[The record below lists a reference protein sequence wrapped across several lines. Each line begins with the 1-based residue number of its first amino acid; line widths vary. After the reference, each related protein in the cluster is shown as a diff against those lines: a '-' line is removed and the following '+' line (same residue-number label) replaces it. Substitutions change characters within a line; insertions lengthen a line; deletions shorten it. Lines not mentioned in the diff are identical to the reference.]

1 MRVLI
6 GVVSAISIA
15 LAPGAIGAEEGVTD
29 KEIVVGGILPY
40 TGPAGLLGY
49 AGTLGTRLAA
59 AEIND
64 KGGIGGRKIKVVVE
78 DDEYVPAKT
87 VQAMQK
93 LVDASHVF
101 SMNAISGGSHGL
113 AIMPLLDENGI
124 PTINPL
130 VTTLAHFEPP
140 RKTVFGIGLSYQDGA
155 KEIVRFIEKKHGPQ
169 KWLSVVQ
176 DDESGAAREEGLKA
190 LLAESGRKPVLMQR
204 YKRDQTDFSPE
215 ILKAKEAGVT
225 AVLLGGL
232 PAAHAAILKEAKK
245 ISFAPVFG
253 TTWIDHIPPAIKLYG
268 AEGDGLYVFDFVPSM
283 TDPKMAAF
291 NDLVKKHLPAE
302 DQGKVNRYT
311 VISYAAM
318 KLQAA
323 AIEAC
328 GGKPTRACVVDNIE
342 KTQNFD
348 SKFMPPISFGKGVRL
363 TKIQGSTLRI
373 DYAAG
378 KFVPAE

>member
-6 GVVSAISIA
+6 GMVSAISIA
-15 LAPGAIGAEEGVTD
+15 LTAGGAGAEEGVTD

-93 LVDASHVF
+93 LIDASHVF

-113 AIMPLLDENGI
+113 AIMPLLDENAI

-130 VTTLAHFEPP
+130 VTTLAHFQPP

-190 LLAESGRKPVLMQR
+190 LLAEVRPQTGSDATLQARSDRLLLRNPESEGGGRH
-204 YKRDQTDFSPE
+204 
-215 ILKAKEAGVT
+215 
-225 AVLLGGL
+225 GG
-232 PAAHAAILKEAKK
+232 AARRSARRSRRH
-245 ISFAPVFG
+245 PQG
-253 TTWIDHIPPAIKLYG
+253 G
-268 AEGDGLYVFDFVPSM
+268 Q
-283 TDPKMAAF
+283 
-291 NDLVKKHLPAE
+291 E
-302 DQGKVNRYT
+302 DQ
-311 VISYAAM
+311 
-318 KLQAA
+318 L
-323 AIEAC
+323 
-328 GGKPTRACVVDNIE
+328 RAR
-342 KTQNFD
+342 
-348 SKFMPPISFGKGVRL
+348 VRHHL
-363 TKIQGSTLRI
+363 
-373 DYAAG
+373 D
-378 KFVPAE
+378 